1 MADIEKQEQTQDQAQ
16 DQSADFYGGHVVNI
30 DAASDTAADV
40 ATEETAALDK
50 EMTKAEREQKAV
62 QLDRERRTQNIER
75 LRRERER
82 EARLQENQRFLTGI
96 KAVQESQ
103 RRKRICQGTI
113 GAVVTKTADGSP
125 AGDDAQEFA
134 VILQVQMENGFIV
147 DIPFSEFFR
156 DNPIDMSSV
165 DLDSITGRQ
174 IFNRRQRQMA
184 EKMYGAVVPFVVT
197 DVFFDSSD
205 DYRIMGSRR
214 EALLIMEKS
223 NFFPVRGMEP
233 RIKKGDFYE
242 ATIISVGFYTV
253 FLNVGGVDA
262 TIPVRNMT
270 FRYVRNMADYYK
282 VGQKVL
288 VEISDIETNKQGNVV
303 LELSAK
309 SVELR
314 MAKKRQETQRIDMGT
329 LTLATIT
336 SVRKSNTRENAVVIN
351 AYIPFYDMPA
361 IVQGMDPRA
370 MEYSP
375 MAGDQIRVSVTG
387 FNDRGFLLVR
397 FHGNH
402 DASTLMMR

>member
-1 MADIEKQEQTQDQAQ
+1 MADIEKQEQTQEQTQ

-40 ATEETAALDK
+40 ATEETAAPDK

-147 DIPFSEFFR
+147 NIPFSEFFR

-165 DLDSITGRQ
+165 DLDSTTGRQ

-214 EALLIMEKS
+214 EALLIMEKN